1 MNRTKKR
8 ARGIY
13 SLPDHEQWR
22 EAKPGLPL
30 GPYAALWHIVE
41 TSKQLKST
49 ETKG

>member
-22 EAKPGLPL
+22 EAKPRLPL
-30 GPYAALWHIVE
+30 GPSAALWQIVE